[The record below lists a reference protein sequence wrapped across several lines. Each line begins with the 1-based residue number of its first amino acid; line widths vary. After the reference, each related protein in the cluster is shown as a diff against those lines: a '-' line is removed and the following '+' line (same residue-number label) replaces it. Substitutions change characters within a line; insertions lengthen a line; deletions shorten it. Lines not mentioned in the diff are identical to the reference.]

1 MNENLSCFNKK
12 MVTDV
17 EFGMV
22 CMPANNNKLP
32 FWKSVMISIPVVFL
46 VLGVQAYLAYSV
58 YGFDPTGS
66 FNMWAA
72 GGSIFVILGSS
83 FMS

>member
-1 MNENLSCFNKK
+1 
-12 MVTDV
+12 
-17 EFGMV
+17 
-22 CMPANNNKLP
+22 
-32 FWKSVMISIPVVFL
+32 MISIPVVFL